1 MTNNNEIPKTR
12 IDSKEIIPEDASNYK
27 LIEKLIEPL
36 IIKRWPNQKNRVTFT
51 EKSLDNKPWTET
63 SIKIIKRGL
72 ELSNNE
78 RIELLLVNMKKE
90 NWIVTSKANLI
101 ILIKWYKEIG
111 TSYIVLLNEMFNW
124 FDSKKPPIKLSP
136 EEFKKLIP
144 RIEENIEDYFLFE
157 KEEKQKE
164 TLKVT
169 NKRAQILKRA
179 INF

>member
-101 ILIKWYKEIG
+101 ILIKW
-111 TSYIVLLNEMFNW
+111 
-124 FDSKKPPIKLSP
+124 
-136 EEFKKLIP
+136 
-144 RIEENIEDYFLFE
+144 
-157 KEEKQKE
+157 
-164 TLKVT
+164 
-169 NKRAQILKRA
+169 
-179 INF
+179 